1 MPKSSQK
8 GAKMSKKIDK
18 ERYTQILVDNPD
30 IQGLIT
36 TVDDGK
42 HLKLRAL
49 YGFKGTRAC
58 KYISRRI
65 AKLNEIMDEKGAEF
79 LDDETL
85 PEDVSDYSE
94 APIKYNW
101 RGAQLSF
108 SRKEAKNVI
117 LALLQQL

>member
-1 MPKSSQK
+1 
-8 GAKMSKKIDK
+8 MSKKIDK

-36 TVDDGK
+36 TADEGQ
-42 HLKLRAL
+42 HLKLKSL
-49 YGFKGTRAC
+49 YGFKGTRAY

-65 AKLNEIMDEKGAEF
+65 EKLNEIMDKNGAES